1 MKRICA
7 VAVFAV
13 LLFAAAL
20 GAPAHAKD
28 MRFPEKSPVAF
39 RVHVPKDWTANISAD
54 GNLSVTAPDHTS
66 VLVLSMTD
74 DEAAV
79 KVAPDAMAEEIL
91 KSTGADPF
99 STKEPVTISKTDGTT
114 YYSHL
119 KNDKGVNMNFKLN
132 IFDIGGKHVA
142 VVMILSA
149 TDITAAQKNSVDA
162 VIKGITLTG
171 VK

>member
-13 LLFAAAL
+13 LLFAAAF

-79 KVAPDAMAEEIL
+79 KVHPTRWQRRSSNRRAPI
-91 KSTGADPF
+91 
-99 STKEPVTISKTDGTT
+99 
-114 YYSHL
+114 H
-119 KNDKGVNMNFKLN
+119 
-132 IFDIGGKHVA
+132 
-142 VVMILSA
+142 SA
-149 TDITAAQKNSVDA
+149 QRNP
-162 VIKGITLTG
+162 
-171 VK
+171 